1 MDEQNPVV
9 LLSNG
14 VWHIVEHSR
23 RSDTARC
30 GQPLHERQ
38 AHSRLKT
45 IGKEHVCTKCFKI
58 FASQSN
64 TEGSVYG

>member
-1 MDEQNPVV
+1 MDHEQNPVV

-23 RSDTARC
+23 HSPTARC
-30 GQPLHERQ
+30 GQPLHQRQ

-45 IGKEHVCTKCFKI
+45 IGLENVCPQCRALFVAEAAK
-58 FASQSN
+58 S
-64 TEGSVYG
+64 